1 TIMVTVVKYA
11 MALVL
16 VLLACASCSS
26 EKSLQKYLVEKQDD
40 PNFVK
45 VDVATSLFENATTTM
60 GEDEKE
66 VLKTLKKINI
76 VAYPIENGNVAA
88 YKLQKDEAL
97 QVLSQEKY
105 KMLMK
110 MGSNKQGLT
119 LKYLG
124 EDDSID
130 ELIVFGND
138 NKRGF
143 AIFRLLGENMEPEKL
158 VAAIQGMDMS
168 EIELPGLGNVEGIFS
183 NPKGEKII
191 LE

>member
-1 TIMVTVVKYA
+1 MVTVVKYA